1 MFELFFLLKKT
12 QKNNDFTKQLL
23 INVVL
28 SFSLIVILLVVLYM
42 LTEKGQVVLAFLFSF
57 LLHKNN
63 LQLF

>member
-1 MFELFFLLKKT
+1 MT
-12 QKNNDFTKQLL
+12 QNNNHFTKQLL

-42 LTEKGQVVLAFLFSF
+42 LTEKGQVELAFLFSL

>member
-42 LTEKGQVVLAFLFSF
+42 LTEEGQVELAFLFSL

>member
-1 MFELFFLLKKT
+1 MT
-12 QKNNDFTKQLL
+12 QNNNHFTKQLL

-28 SFSLIVILLVVLYM
+28 SFSLIIILLVVLYM
-42 LTEKGQVVLAFLFSF
+42 LTEEGQVELAFLFSL

>member
-1 MFELFFLLKKT
+1 MT
-12 QKNNDFTKQLL
+12 QKNNHFTKQLV

-42 LTEKGQVVLAFLFSF
+42 LTEEGQVELAFLFSL

>member
-1 MFELFFLLKKT
+1 MT
-12 QKNNDFTKQLL
+12 QKNNHFTKQLL

-42 LTEKGQVVLAFLFSF
+42 LTEKGQVVLAFLFSL

>member
-1 MFELFFLLKKT
+1 MT
-12 QKNNDFTKQLL
+12 QKNNHFTKQLV

>member
-1 MFELFFLLKKT
+1 MT
-12 QKNNDFTKQLL
+12 QNNNHFTKQLL

-42 LTEKGQVVLAFLFSF
+42 LTEEGQVELAFLFSL

-63 LQLF
+63 LQ

>member
-1 MFELFFLLKKT
+1 MT
-12 QKNNDFTKQLL
+12 QKNNHFTKQLL

-42 LTEKGQVVLAFLFSF
+42 LTEEGQVELAFLFSL

>member
-12 QKNNDFTKQLL
+12 QKNNHFTKQLV

-28 SFSLIVILLVVLYM
+28 SFPLIVILLVVLYM
-42 LTEKGQVVLAFLFSF
+42 LTEEGQVELAFLFSL

>member
-1 MFELFFLLKKT
+1 MT
-12 QKNNDFTKQLL
+12 QNNNHFTKQLL

-42 LTEKGQVVLAFLFSF
+42 LTEEGQVELAFLFSL